1 MDRLNILE
9 LIQLYTAGCIS
20 QPNKIVLKAL
30 MESDENF
37 PWIEL
42 AESQNLIAI
51 LPSALDPEAPSGR
64 VKEKIMMKLGNKM
77 FEEEI
82 ALSQNE
88 VFQKESVLIEEQANK
103 YESKNKIDWG
113 TLSVL
118 KTSTEELNTPEKV
131 VVQNPIFR
139 NEPEKV
145 HLPNTSS
152 DLTFEEV
159 NTIPEKPIIT
169 KSKER
174 FSALQ
179 GMRKYVLIF
188 AVVFVLAVIVFSYFN
203 LITTSDNNYIEP
215 KINKPV
221 NVSIAQEEAVVTDS
235 TEGLI
240 IPENIQLVEEET
252 IQTKEQTIKE
262 VLPTPPPELPAP
274 IETPVTQF
282 AENNSVEDGVEQKD
296 LTESNEPTII
306 PPQEVTEI
314 EEEPA
319 YFVAVEEMPAPI
331 GGLKSIQEKIIYPE
345 IAIRAGVEGKVFVR
359 AFVDESGSVI
369 KAEVVKGIGAGC
381 DEAAIDAV
389 LQTKFSPGKQRGRP
403 IKVQITVPI
412 VFKL

>member
-1 MDRLNILE
+1 MDKLNILE
-9 LIQLYTAGCIS
+9 LIQLHTAGCIS

-51 LPSALDPEAPSGR
+51 LTSALDPETPSVR
-64 VKEKIMMKLGNKM
+64 VKEEIMMKLGNKI
-77 FEEEI
+77 FEEE
-82 ALSQNE
+82 LTLNQN
-88 VFQKESVLIEEQANK
+88 KVLQDELIPIEEQASK
-103 YESKNKIDWG
+103 YELNSKIDWG
-113 TLSVL
+113 TLSVV
-118 KTSTEELNTPEKV
+118 KNSPEELNVPEKV
-131 VVQNPIFR
+131 VVQEPLIR
-139 NEPEKV
+139 NEPEEE
-145 HLPNTSS
+145 HLSDTSS
-152 DLTFEEV
+152 DLDFEEV
-159 NTIPEKPIIT
+159 NKIPDKPIIT

-174 FSALQ
+174 FSALH
-179 GMRKYVLIF
+179 GTRKYVLIF
-188 AVVFVLAVIVFSYFN
+188 ALVFVFAVIVFSYFN
-203 LITTSDNNYIEP
+203 LITTSDDNYIKP

-221 NVSIAQEEAVVTDS
+221 NVSTAEEESAVIDS

-240 IPENIQLVEEET
+240 IPESIQLVEEET
-252 IQTKEQTIKE
+252 TQTKEQTIKE

-282 AENNSVEDGVEQKD
+282 AENNSDEERVEQEGV
-296 LTESNEPTII
+296 TESNEPTVI
-306 PPQEVTEI
+306 PPKEVTEI

-319 YFVAVEEMPAPI
+319 YFVAVEEMPEPI

-345 IAIRAGVEGKVFVR
+345 IAIRAGVQGKVFVR
-359 AFVDESGSVI
+359 AFVDENGSVI

-412 VFKL
+412 IFKL

>member
-51 LPSALDPEAPSGR
+51 LPSAIDPETPSGR
-64 VKEKIMMKLGNKM
+64 VKEKIMMKLGNKI
-77 FEEEI
+77 FNEEFT
-82 ALSQNE
+82 LSKNKVLQDE
-88 VFQKESVLIEEQANK
+88 PVLIEEQANK
-103 YESKNKIDWG
+103 YESNSKIDWG

-118 KTSTEELNTPEKV
+118 KTSPEELNTPEKV
-131 VVQNPIFR
+131 VVQNPIIR
-139 NEPEKV
+139 NEPEEA
-145 HLPNTSS
+145 HLSDTSS
-152 DLTFEEV
+152 DLDFEEE
-159 NTIPEKPIIT
+159 TIVLEKHIIT

-179 GMRKYVLIF
+179 GTRKYVLIF
-188 AVVFVLAVIVFSYFN
+188 ALVFVLAVIVYSYFN
-203 LITTSDNNYIEP
+203 LMATSENNYIEP
-215 KINKPV
+215 KVNKLINA
-221 NVSIAQEEAVVTDS
+221 SIADEESAVIDS

-252 IQTKEQTIKE
+252 TQTKEQVIKK

-274 IETPVTQF
+274 IETPMTQF
-282 AENNSVEDGVEQKD
+282 AENNTVEEGVEQKD
-296 LTESNEPTII
+296 VKESNEPTVI
-306 PPQEVTEI
+306 PQKEVTQI

-319 YFVAVEEMPAPI
+319 YFVAVEEMPEPI

-345 IAIRAGVEGKVFVR
+345 IAIRAGVQGKVFIR
-359 AFVDESGSVI
+359 AFVDENGSVI

-381 DEAAIDAV
+381 DEAAINAV

-403 IKVQITVPI
+403 IKVQITIPI
-412 VFKL
+412 IFKL

>member
-51 LPSALDPEAPSGR
+51 LPSALDPEAPSDR
-64 VKEKIMMKLGNKM
+64 VKEKIMIKLGNKI
-77 FEEEI
+77 FDEELT
-82 ALSQNE
+82 LSQNE
-88 VFQKESVLIEEQANK
+88 VFQKESVPIEEQANK
-103 YESKNKIDWG
+103 YESKSKIDWG
-113 TLSVL
+113 TLSVS
-118 KTSTEELNTPEKV
+118 KTPPEELNTPEKV
-131 VVQNPIFR
+131 EAQNPITR
-139 NEPEKV
+139 NEPGQV
-145 HLPNTSS
+145 HLPDILA
-152 DLTFEEV
+152 DLGFEEV
-159 NTIPEKPIIT
+159 TTISEKPIRT

-188 AVVFVLAVIVFSYFN
+188 AVVFVLAVVVFSYFN
-203 LITTSDNNYIEP
+203 LITTSDNSYIEP
-215 KINKPV
+215 KINKLV

-282 AENNSVEDGVEQKD
+282 AKNNSVEDEIEQKD
-296 LTESNEPTII
+296 LTESNEPTVI
-306 PPQEVTEI
+306 PPKEVTEI

-319 YFVAVEEMPAPI
+319 YFVAVEEMPEPI
-331 GGLKSIQEKIIYPE
+331 GGLKSIQEKINYPE

>member
-51 LPSALDPEAPSGR
+51 LPSAIDPETPSGR
-64 VKEKIMMKLGNKM
+64 VKEKIMMKLGNKI
-77 FEEEI
+77 FNEELT
-82 ALSQNE
+82 LSKNKILQDE
-88 VFQKESVLIEEQANK
+88 PVLIEEQANK
-103 YESKNKIDWG
+103 YESNSKIDWG

-118 KTSTEELNTPEKV
+118 KTSSEELNTPEKV
-131 VVQNPIFR
+131 VIQNPIIR
-139 NEPEKV
+139 NEPEVV
-145 HLPNTSS
+145 HLSDTSS
-152 DLTFEEV
+152 DLDFEEE
-159 NTIPEKPIIT
+159 TIVLEKHIIT

-179 GMRKYVLIF
+179 GTRKYVLIF
-188 AVVFVLAVIVFSYFN
+188 ALVFVLAVIVYSYFN
-203 LITTSDNNYIEP
+203 LMATSDNNYIEP
-215 KINKPV
+215 KVYKPINA
-221 NVSIAQEEAVVTDS
+221 SIADEESAVIDS

-252 IQTKEQTIKE
+252 TQTKEQTIKK

-282 AENNSVEDGVEQKD
+282 AENNTVKEGVEQKD
-296 LTESNEPTII
+296 LMESNEPTVI
-306 PPQEVTEI
+306 PPKEVTEI
-314 EEEPA
+314 EEEPG
-319 YFVAVEEMPAPI
+319 YFVAVEEMPEPI

-345 IAIRAGVEGKVFVR
+345 IAIRAGVQGKVFVR
-359 AFVDESGSVI
+359 AFVDENGSVI

-381 DEAAIDAV
+381 DEAAINAV

-403 IKVQITVPI
+403 IKVQITIPI
-412 VFKL
+412 IFKL

>member
-20 QPNKIVLKAL
+20 QPNKIVLKTL

-37 PWIEL
+37 PWVEL

-51 LPSALDPEAPSGR
+51 LTSSLDPETPSDR
-64 VKEKIMMKLGNKM
+64 VKEKMMMKMGNKI
-77 FEEEI
+77 FNEE
-82 ALSQNE
+82 LTFSQNK
-88 VFQKESVLIEEQANK
+88 VFQDEPILIEEQENK
-103 YESKNKIDWG
+103 DKSNNKIDWG

-118 KTSTEELNTPEKV
+118 KTSPEELNTPEKV
-131 VVQNPIFR
+131 VVQDPIIR
-139 NEPEKV
+139 NEPEEV
-145 HLPNTSS
+145 HLSGTSIEQ
-152 DLTFEEV
+152 DFEEV
-159 NTIPEKPIIT
+159 NTIPEEPIIT
-169 KSKER
+169 ESKER

-179 GMRKYVLIF
+179 GTRKYVLIF
-188 AVVFVLAVIVFSYFN
+188 ALVFVFAVIVFSYFN
-203 LITTSDNNYIEP
+203 LIATSDNNYIEP
-215 KINKPV
+215 KFNKPV
-221 NVSIAQEEAVVTDS
+221 NVSIAKEQSAVIDS

-252 IQTKEQTIKE
+252 TQTKEQTIKE

-282 AENNSVEDGVEQKD
+282 AKNNSVEEVVEQKSI
-296 LTESNEPTII
+296 TESDGPAVI
-306 PPQEVTEI
+306 PPKEVTEI

-359 AFVDESGSVI
+359 AFVDESGSVT

-389 LQTKFSPGKQRGRP
+389 RQTKFSPGKQRGRP
-403 IKVQITVPI
+403 IKVQITIPI
-412 VFKL
+412 IFKL

>member
-51 LPSALDPEAPSGR
+51 LTSALDPETPSGR
-64 VKEKIMMKLGNKM
+64 VKEKIMMKLDNKIID
-77 FEEEI
+77 EELT
-82 ALSQNE
+82 LSQNKVLQDE
-88 VFQKESVLIEEQANK
+88 PVLIEEQENK
-103 YESKNKIDWG
+103 YESNSKIDWG

-118 KTSTEELNTPEKV
+118 KTSPEELNTPEKV
-131 VVQNPIFR
+131 VVQDPVIR

-145 HLPNTSS
+145 HLSDTSS
-152 DLTFEEV
+152 DLDFEQV
-159 NTIPEKPIIT
+159 NTTPEEPIII

-179 GMRKYVLIF
+179 GTRKYVLIF
-188 AVVFVLAVIVFSYFN
+188 ALVFVLAVIVYSYFN
-203 LITTSDNNYIEP
+203 LVATSDNNYIEP
-215 KINKPV
+215 KVNKPV
-221 NVSIAQEEAVVTDS
+221 NVSIAEEESAVIDS
-235 TEGLI
+235 SEGLI

-252 IQTKEQTIKE
+252 TQTKEQTIKE

-282 AENNSVEDGVEQKD
+282 AENNSVEEDLEQKG
-296 LTESNEPTII
+296 LTESNEPTVI
-306 PPQEVTEI
+306 PSKEVTEI

-319 YFVAVEEMPAPI
+319 YFVAVEEMPEPI

-345 IAIRAGVEGKVFVR
+345 IAIRAGVQGKVFVR
-359 AFVDESGSVI
+359 AFVDESGSVT

>member
-20 QPNKIVLKAL
+20 QPNKIILKTL

-51 LPSALDPEAPSGR
+51 LTSALDPETPSTR
-64 VKEKIMMKLGNKM
+64 VKEKIMMKLGNKI
-77 FEEEI
+77 FDEE
-82 ALSQNE
+82 LTSSQNKVLQDE
-88 VFQKESVLIEEQANK
+88 LILIEEQEKEN
-103 YESKNKIDWG
+103 ESKSKIDWG

-118 KTSTEELNTPEKV
+118 KTSPEDLNTSEKIIV
-131 VVQNPIFR
+131 ENPIIR

-145 HLPNTSS
+145 HFSDTSS
-152 DLTFEEV
+152 DLDFEEV

-174 FSALQ
+174 YSALQ
-179 GMRKYVLIF
+179 GTRKYVLIF
-188 AVVFVLAVIVFSYFN
+188 ALVFVLAVVVYSYFN
-203 LITTSDNNYIEP
+203 LIATSDNTYIEP

-221 NVSIAQEEAVVTDS
+221 NVSIAEKETPVVDS

-252 IQTKEQTIKE
+252 TQTKEQTIKE

-282 AENNSVEDGVEQKD
+282 AKNNSVDEGIEKED
-296 LTESNEPTII
+296 LTESNEPTVI
-306 PPQEVTEI
+306 PPKEVTEI

-331 GGLKSIQEKIIYPE
+331 GGLKSIQEKIVYPE
-345 IAIRAGVEGKVFVR
+345 IAVRAGVEGKVFVR
-359 AFVDESGSVI
+359 AFVDENGSVT

-389 LQTKFSPGKQRGRP
+389 LQTKFSPGKQRGRA

>member
-282 AENNSVEDGVEQKD
+282 AENNSFEDGVEQKD